1 MKAAQR
7 GAATIAIT
15 LILSF
20 AILLSVAFANRSML
34 FEVKTSTNQYR
45 AAQAHEAAE
54 AGLEWAIAQ
63 LNSDTPIGDDCLASE
78 SPAAT
83 PFRERSTATMH
94 ARCTEAESGWSCAC
108 PSSGDLPAPGDSLAF
123 TVQAESSGPSGLLQL
138 IATGTSVDHRGYPV
152 QLRVVVGRLPGLDTL
167 PAAALTVRGTAT
179 ASFGVHHTDPSTGGL
194 TVHSGGAFD
203 ATPLSLTSTPGTPPS
218 ASVLTNDAGLAH
230 LSAQGLFASV
240 FRMDKAAWR
249 SQPVVHEMG
258 CESDC
263 GAALAQAVTTHS
275 LIWLR
280 GGLRVDV
287 PVVLGTPERPVLL
300 VVDGPV
306 QLQASAVIHG
316 VVYTTDATW
325 TDTAGAAIHGA
336 VIAEGDLHASGNT
349 QIHHHRAVLEALHQR
364 TGTYARLP
372 GSWRDL

>member
-1 MKAAQR
+1 MKTTQR
-7 GAATIAIT
+7 GAATVAIT
-15 LILSF
+15 LMLSL
-20 AILLSVAFANRSML
+20 AILLSVAFAHRSML

-63 LNSDTPIGDDCLASE
+63 LNSEIPVGDDCLPSLSA
-78 SPAAT
+78 AAT
-83 PFRERSTATMH
+83 PFRERSIATMQ
-94 ARCTEAESGWSCAC
+94 ARCTEAGSGWSCSC
-108 PSSGDLPAPGDSLAF
+108 PYSDELPASSDSLAF
-123 TVQAESSGPSGLLQL
+123 TVRFASSSTPGLLQL
-138 IATGTSVDHRGYPV
+138 SATGTAAQRGAPV
-152 QLRVVVGRLPGLDTL
+152 RLQVMVGRLPGLDTL
-167 PAAALTVRGTAT
+167 PIAALTVRGTAT
-179 ASFGVHHTDPSTGGL
+179 ASFGIHHTDPRTGGL

-203 ATPLSLTSTPGTPPS
+203 TTPLSLTSTPGTPPS
-218 ASVLTNDAGLAH
+218 ASVVTSDAALAH

-249 SQPVVHEMG
+249 AQPVVHDMG

-263 GAALAQAVTTHS
+263 SAALAQAAATHS

-280 GGLRVDV
+280 GGLRIGA

-306 QLQASAVIHG
+306 QLQANTVIHG
-316 VVYTTDATW
+316 VIYTTDAAW
-325 TDTAGAAIHGA
+325 TDTVGATIQGA

-349 QIHHHRAVLEALHQR
+349 QIHHHGEVLDALHQR

>member
-1 MKAAQR
+1 MKAAQG

-15 LILSF
+15 LMLSI
-20 AILLSVAFANRSML
+20 AILLSVAFAHRSML

-63 LNSDTPIGDDCLASE
+63 LNSDTPIGDDCLP
-78 SPAAT
+78 SPSATAT
-83 PFRERSTATMH
+83 PFRERSIATMQ
-94 ARCTEAESGWSCAC
+94 ARCTEADSGWSCSC
-108 PSSGDLPAPGDSLAF
+108 PSSGELPAPSDTLAF
-123 TVQAESSGPSGLLQL
+123 TVRFASSSTPGLLQL
-138 IATGTSVDHRGYPV
+138 TAMGTAARRGGPIR
-152 QLRVVVGRLPGLDTL
+152 LHAMVGRLPGLATL
-167 PAAALTVRGTAT
+167 PAAALTVRGAAS
-179 ASFGVHHTDPSTGGL
+179 ASFGVHHTDPRTGGL
-194 TVHSGGAFD
+194 TAHSGGAFD
-203 ATPLSLTSTPGTPPS
+203 TTPLTLTSTPGTPPS
-218 ASVLTNDAGLAH
+218 ASVFTNDPALAH
-230 LSAQGLFASV
+230 LSGTGLFASV

-249 SQPVVHEMG
+249 AQPVVHDMG

-263 GAALAQAVTTHS
+263 SAALAQAAATHA

-280 GGLRVDV
+280 GGLRIGA

-306 QLQASAVIHG
+306 QLQASTVIHG
-316 VVYTTDATW
+316 VIYTTDAAW
-325 TDTAGAAIHGA
+325 ADTVGATIQGA
-336 VIAEGDLHASGNT
+336 VIAEGELHANGNT
-349 QIHHHRAVLEALHQR
+349 QIHHHGEVLDALHQR